1 MKLGERKAT
10 LRAIR
15 DNIEM
20 ELFSSE
26 ELCVVIPVQE
36 EVEEH
41 MFYQRHLEHP
51 LFPDPE
57 KESESE
63 SESEVQTRTRTRPS
77 PELPAGEVTKHYTP
91 IPGFMEEI
99 EIEMEVFPPFKVS
112 KSERV
117 KASQPDTMSLLKWR
131 RATPQ
136 RRGLVVR
143 DVVCLPAAH
152 DLAQPQRQIV
162 PHDDEGAS
170 PGTAAITARITIDDG
185 WSISQME
192 SRLAMLF
199 RGKFVRRPGQ
209 RFSFTYLQCLQ
220 GSRVLFVPDPPA
232 EGWTTEQVL
241 SISQHGPLYVFAHLE
256 VPQAECERPSSVTP
270 ALNREEFCLQSN
282 TDEDNQ
288 PGEETQPDCG
298 RTTEELTLDL
308 DTVLR
313 LFRQENVDGDVE
325 THVQVRR
332 TELLHSALEWLRNPA
347 FCFRATPIISFS
359 GEETNGHEGPL
370 REFFRLTLLEL
381 QQSSVFEGH
390 PGRLFLTYDLA
401 ALEGGKYAEAGI
413 LISWSLA
420 QGGPGPSCL
429 HPVLFQ
435 LMCGHNP
442 SLEDFTWRDI
452 TDTKVQS
459 RLQQLQS
466 YTDVKL
472 LSPAMCEWVSSCGIP
487 GIYSDYSDEISD
499 LYIRLVKHY
508 IFHRVASMISQF
520 KAGMNSCGG
529 LWDIVM
535 LNWRVFVPAMTSAH
549 QTPLSLFGVCYSRQG
564 CELRAAEETT
574 VNHWET
580 VLDIISNGQA
590 DFSVK
595 DVLTF
600 ITGADHLPPHGFP
613 RVISL
618 RFYTGDGL
626 PYASTCALELF
637 LPRSVVRAVDLLALL
652 SRAVHKALGF
662 SRVQRGGD

>member
-1 MKLGERKAT
+1 
-10 LRAIR
+10 
-15 DNIEM
+15 
-20 ELFSSE
+20 
-26 ELCVVIPVQE
+26 
-36 EVEEH
+36 
-41 MFYQRHLEHP
+41 
-51 LFPDPE
+51 
-57 KESESE
+57 
-63 SESEVQTRTRTRPS
+63 
-77 PELPAGEVTKHYTP
+77 
-91 IPGFMEEI
+91 
-99 EIEMEVFPPFKVS
+99 
-112 KSERV
+112 
-117 KASQPDTMSLLKWR
+117 
-131 RATPQ
+131 
-136 RRGLVVR
+136 
-143 DVVCLPAAH
+143 
-152 DLAQPQRQIV
+152 
-162 PHDDEGAS
+162 
-170 PGTAAITARITIDDG
+170 
-185 WSISQME
+185 ME

-199 RGKFVRRPGQ
+199 RGKFVRRAGQ

-241 SISQHGPLYVFAHLE
+241 RISQHSPLYVFAQLD
-256 VPQAECERPSSVTP
+256 VPQAECGRPSRVTP

-282 TDEDNQ
+282 TDENNQ

-298 RTTEELTLDL
+298 RTTEEFTLDL

-313 LFRQENVDGDVE
+313 LYRQENVDGDVE
-325 THVQVRR
+325 SHVQVRR
-332 TELLHSALEWLRNPA
+332 TELLHSVLEWLRNPA
-347 FCFRATPIISFS
+347 FCFRATPIISFR

-401 ALEGGKYAEAGI
+401 ALEGGKYYEAGI
-413 LISWSLA
+413 LIGWSLA
-420 QGGPGPSCL
+420 QGGPGPRCL

-452 TDTKVQS
+452 TDTEVQS

-472 LSPAMCEWVSSCGIP
+472 LSPALCEWVSSCGIP
-487 GIYSDYSDEISD
+487 GIYSDHSDEIPD
-499 LYIRLVKHY
+499 LYIRLVKHH

-549 QTPLSLFGVCYSRQG
+549 QAPLSLFDVCYSRRG

-574 VNHWET
+574 VDHWET

-590 DFSVK
+590 DFSFK

-600 ITGADHLPPHGFP
+600 ITGADHLPPLGFP

-637 LPRSVVRAVDLLALL
+637 LPRSVARAVDLLALL
-652 SRAVHKALGF
+652 SRAIHKALGF
-662 SRVQRGGD
+662 ARVQRGGD